1 MSWIRKI
8 INRLFLKLETEPEEQ
23 SPPRFEILDNVWVKK
38 DDKIYSGFIFKTS
51 RRKITVSY
59 FKEGEGFI
67 DETFLKS
74 DLNEDETI
82 TKNDLTIYFK
92 KPCFTD

>member
-8 INRLFLKLETEPEEQ
+8 INRLFLKPEIKIDTQ
-23 SPPRFEILDNVWVKK
+23 DSPRFEILDNVWVKK

-51 RRKITVSY
+51 RRKITISY
-59 FKEGEGFI
+59 FIEDEGFI

-74 DLNEDETI
+74 DLNENETVI
-82 TKNDLTIYFK
+82 KNDLTIYFK